1 MDKLCNSFY
10 FYFTKK
16 GRCHNTK
23 PLKIW
28 VYFLMKMWYN
38 TTAGA
43 GWADPGKVIK
53 KNISAGIFH
62 GNGDTGPGTW
72 KLAACVLCVFY
83 ALLAHF
89 APYL

>member
-16 GRCHNTK
+16 GRGGKVN

-43 GWADPGKVIK
+43 GWADPGKE
-53 KNISAGIFH
+53 
-62 GNGDTGPGTW
+62 
-72 KLAACVLCVFY
+72 
-83 ALLAHF
+83 
-89 APYL
+89 